1 MFKMSQTL
9 EEALQIATAVYEAEI
24 QEKRNE
30 MFYTGVAKKCEKYN
44 RYGHASQQCRAKM
57 QSTDNEYR
65 AHDIKGSHW
74 GKIKIKA
81 MQIGVRTCI

>member
-30 MFYTGVAKKCEKYN
+30 MFYTGVVKKCEKYN
-44 RYGHASQQCRAKM
+44 RYGHASQQVVLKCSLVTMNTGLR
-57 QSTDNEYR
+57 TLREVT
-65 AHDIKGSHW
+65 G